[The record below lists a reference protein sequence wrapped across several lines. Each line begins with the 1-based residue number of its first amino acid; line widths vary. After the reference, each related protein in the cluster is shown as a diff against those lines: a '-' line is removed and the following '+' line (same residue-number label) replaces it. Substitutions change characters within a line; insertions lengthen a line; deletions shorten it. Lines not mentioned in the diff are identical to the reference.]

1 MKKGVCLML
10 AVFLCL
16 ALLSGCAGVTI
27 QDDPSIRAN
36 VDVFLDAIL
45 AEDKDAAYGAL
56 CKEIG
61 PEEFRTAYTE
71 IRECLKDVDT
81 YELTPIQYNYT
92 AKNGTE
98 SIYLTYHM
106 VTNDGAFLV
115 SAASAEGYEG
125 LVTLYVT
132 PEEKT
137 ALTYTGTPGHM
148 QGANT
153 LQWTVLV
160 IGFLSWAFV
169 LWMCVDCCRRK
180 IKRKILWVLLILL
193 AGVIVTL
200 SISGTGVNLRF
211 NIGIY
216 LQISALMRYG
226 NGATQLSLVI
236 PVGAV
241 IYLFN
246 RKKLIEKGKASEVL
260 VEEIPSAEVTVE
272 GDSDLDANVT

>member
-1 MKKGVCLML
+1 MKKGICLIL
-10 AVFLCL
+10 TVFLC
-16 ALLSGCAGVTI
+16 AAFLSGCTGVTI

-36 VDVFLDAIL
+36 VDAFLDAIL
-45 AEDKDAAYGAL
+45 AEDRDAAYGAL

-61 PEEFRTAYTE
+61 AEEFRSAYGE

-81 YELTPIQYNYT
+81 YELTPIQYNYRVN
-92 AKNGTE
+92 NGTE
-98 SIYLTYHM
+98 SITLAYRM
-106 VTNDGAFLV
+106 VTDEGVFVV

-137 ALTYTGTPGHM
+137 ALIYTGTPGHM
-148 QGANT
+148 QGANA

-180 IKRKILWVLLILL
+180 IKRKVLWVLLILL

-216 LQISALMRYG
+216 LQISALIRYG
-226 NGATQLSLVI
+226 NGASKLSLVI
-236 PVGAV
+236 PAGAV
-241 IYLFN
+241 IYLCC
-246 RKKLIEKGKASEVL
+246 RKKLIEKGRIPESL
-260 VEEIPSAEVTVE
+260 VAEIPPVEVSAE
-272 GDSDLDANVT
+272 GDPESDENAT